1 MAIKR
6 VGTGNPPPPVPHLFE
21 SRKHGGSA
29 PELDKAEVLR
39 QFKASQGYPYSGS
52 PKLTVT
58 ETPKDE

>member
-21 SRKHGGSA
+21 SRKHGGCS

-39 QFKASQGYPYSGS
+39 KFGESAGYPDAGRAELKS
-52 PKLTVT
+52 T
-58 ETPKDE
+58 EVPKDE